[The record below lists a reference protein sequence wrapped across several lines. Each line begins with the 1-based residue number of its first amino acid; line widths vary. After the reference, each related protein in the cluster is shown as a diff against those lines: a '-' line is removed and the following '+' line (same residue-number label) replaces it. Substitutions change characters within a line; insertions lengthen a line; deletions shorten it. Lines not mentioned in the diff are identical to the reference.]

1 MPHILRA
8 LPWAAASLLVALASI
23 FELIPETTAQTLIIV
38 IPALM
43 IATINAGPCALR
55 RRSA

>member
-8 LPWAAASLLVALASI
+8 LPWAAASLLVAIASI

-43 IATINAGPCALR
+43 VATINAAPCALR

>member
-1 MPHILRA
+1 MSHILRA
-8 LPWAAASLLVALASI
+8 LPWAGASLLVAMGSV
-23 FELIPETTAQTLIIV
+23 FDLIPETTAQTLIIV

-43 IATINAGPCALR
+43 IATINAAPCALR

>member
-8 LPWAAASLLVALASI
+8 LPWAAAILLVAIAST
-23 FELIPETTAQTLIIV
+23 FRLIPETTAQTLIIV

-43 IATINAGPCALR
+43 IATINAAPCAR
-55 RRSA
+55 RQRSA

>member
-8 LPWAAASLLVALASI
+8 LPWAAASLLIAIASI
-23 FELIPETTAQTLIIV
+23 FKLIPETTAQTLIIV

-43 IATINAGPCALR
+43 IGTINAAPCVLR